1 MSSVPRGQRL
11 QGRRLQAQRRDADG
25 TPEDRDGRIP
35 ALNRVLDVELF
46 SMLADERVHITRTRS
61 RTRRTTGWAT
71 LNGTSAERGS

>member
-11 QGRRLQAQRRDADG
+11 QGQRLPAQRRDADG
-25 TPEDRDGRIP
+25 TPTSSTRIL

>member
-11 QGRRLQAQRRDADG
+11 QGQRLPAQRRDADG
-25 TPEDRDGRIP
+25 TPTSSTPIL

-61 RTRRTTGWAT
+61 RTRLTTGWAT
-71 LNGTSAERGS
+71 LNGASAERGS